1 MTKFRLKF
9 WMGALGA
16 AAMSSA
22 IFIAIAVFY
31 IGNNPPKPPIR
42 VWDRTYLSAYVG
54 LLDHYLFKFGLFGV
68 GDRIRNAEVLILGSS
83 HAEFG
88 LSAETISTM
97 LSARRGRPVAAFNL
111 GVASDGTGFARE
123 ILEANKAQGQALI
136 VDLYANNQGRL
147 SGAAQKAMQTDIFGA
162 YVAVAALTADY
173 VKDWLFDGLLPRINF
188 GLGARMR
195 ADRFL
200 YAVITRRRDNGDV
213 VEVWAP
219 VQGRLFQNVPEKTV
233 TKVPTNS
240 TQLKGPPPTLL
251 PEYAAY
257 LASRKFSVGLTL
269 IPYDG
274 YRLDEAKR
282 FAEQIGVPFVEIVP
296 DDLQA
301 FDPSHLDA
309 VGRDV
314 ATRRL
319 IDRWSETAPR

>member
-1 MTKFRLKF
+1 
-9 WMGALGA
+9 
-16 AAMSSA
+16 MSSGILFA
-22 IFIAIAVFY
+22 ITVFY
-31 IGNNPPKPPIR
+31 IGSNPPKPPIR
-42 VWDRTYLSAYVG
+42 VWGPTYLSAYVG
-54 LLDHYLFKFGLFGV
+54 LLDHYLFKFGLFGF

-88 LSAETISTM
+88 LSAETISAA
-97 LSARRGRPVAAFNL
+97 LSARRGRPVAAINL
-111 GVASDGTGFARE
+111 GVASDGMGFARE
-123 ILEANKAQGQALI
+123 ILEANKAQGQTLI
-136 VDLYANNQGRL
+136 VDLYANNQGGL
-147 SGAAQKAMQTDIFGA
+147 LGAAQKALQTDILGA
-162 YVAVAALTADY
+162 YVAVAAFTADY

-219 VQGRLFQNVPEKTV
+219 VQGRLFQSVPEKTIS
-233 TKVPTNS
+233 KVPTNS
-240 TQLKGPPPTLL
+240 AQLKGPPPTLL

-282 FAEQIGVPFVEIVP
+282 FAEQIGTPFIEIAP
-296 DDLQA
+296 NDLQS

-319 IDRWSETAPR
+319 VDRWPDMTPR

>member
-1 MTKFRLKF
+1 VNEFKRRF
-9 WMGALGA
+9 WTGALGA
-16 AAMSSA
+16 AAMSSV
-22 IFIAIAVFY
+22 ILVAIAVFY
-31 IGNNPPKPPIR
+31 IGSNPPKPPIR
-42 VWDRTYLSAYVG
+42 VWGRTYLSAYVG
-54 LLDHYLFKFGLFGV
+54 LLDHYFFKFGLFGF

-83 HAEFG
+83 HAEFA
-88 LSAETISTM
+88 LSAEIVSAA
-97 LSARRGRPVAAFNL
+97 LSARRGHSVAAFNL
-111 GVASDGTGFARE
+111 AVAADGMGFARE
-123 ILEANKAQGQALI
+123 IVEANKVQGRTLI
-136 VDLYANNQGRL
+136 VDLYATNQGGL
-147 SGAAQKAMQTDIFGA
+147 SDAAQKALHTDILGA
-162 YVAVAALTADY
+162 YVAVASLTADY

-188 GLGARMR
+188 GLGAGTR

-200 YAVITRRRDNGDV
+200 YAVITRRPDNGDL

-219 VQGRLFQNVPEKTV
+219 VQGRLFQNAPEKT
-233 TKVPTNS
+233 TSKIPTNS
-240 TQLKGPPPTLL
+240 AQLKGPPPTLL

-282 FAEQIGVPFVEIVP
+282 FAEQIGTPFIEIAP
-296 DDLQA
+296 DDLQSY
-301 FDPSHLDA
+301 DPGHLDA